1 MCFLGSEVAP
11 PQRGSRMDPGL
22 LPAPEGQG
30 DYHGDHYTTRGVQ
43 QLSPQAGGPGMSRR
57 PGGGYTVVRSPP
69 QGGGMGGRRP
79 TQGGY
84 RGGPAMGMSEPEVY
98 IDSRGNFSL
107 GGE

>member
-1 MCFLGSEVAP
+1 
-11 PQRGSRMDPGL
+11 MDPGL

-84 RGGPAMGMSEPEVY
+84 RGGPAMGLSEPEVY